1 MAKKNCCKCCKCC
14 PDISFQIKCLLIFSI
29 VLVLITIG
37 LMILIIYNTYSF
49 IYKEISKLYDLDEFQ
64 ELDNFENNLENIELN
79 TENFYKDNLQS
90 IVNLYKEFSN
100 YDNNFF
106 SDVLKTQDFN
116 LEKLDD
122 GVKIN
127 ESNMYYF
134 FNENNDEK
142 DLEPLEK
149 KLFSYIGIYLQNIFN
164 NNNKN
169 HMHLFFV
176 CDYVKKVNFFYP
188 GYKDQIKK
196 EFYQTKI
203 SEYTKNKILQK
214 IKDFTMLKQILPHE
228 IDYYNNLFLLP
239 YYDDDNY
246 TDNNDLKGLTENIFD
261 LTNNPDIKINKISF
275 MILPKK
281 QGNEFVDINFND
293 IENSIQKIFLLI
305 GVQNT
310 ENEPNKEL
318 DYKYNNNDINLLR
331 TNYLFP
337 YELIEEESCQNLLY
351 LGKEKDNNN
360 NGEYKY
366 LDHCFDKK
374 EKLEKLDGYDKYE
387 DFTTYDQL
395 INDFNLFRNIMKES
409 SQYYSSVFE
418 FYRTLERKMIQEKET
433 SFHKSIYNISLIN
446 NKDCKALKAYS
457 PLQIIYETDYF
468 YPIYNLKLHLI
479 IINEQ
484 SLNDLLSKIKEIGE
498 NKILTLSLFLLLAG
512 VIYLII
518 TFILLLYIQEEIRK
532 PVERMNKLNNLYYGQ
547 IDDDDLLIDEFK
559 EIIKSI
565 TFELKYNS
573 DYLNSG
579 EKQEGNN
586 DKLEM
591 ENFNKDFEKNKIYN
605 IFVDKEKIGQMLEES
620 NYSNEIINNAN
631 INKIQNDL
639 FVKKSALF
647 RECIKMGDFQE
658 FNNYEEN
665 FGVIN
670 NKIYFRDRNT
680 LQNQNAIFYKIFKK
694 EFDED
699 YKEDSNGDKNDS
711 DKKAKK
717 EKKKEEKSDKKEN
730 NKINL
735 EEIIPENKINK
746 ENNIENEK

>member
-37 LMILIIYNTYSF
+37 LMILITYNTYSF

-64 ELDNFENNLENIELN
+64 ELDDFENNLENIELN

-100 YDNNFF
+100 YDKNFF
-106 SDVLKTQDFN
+106 SNELTTQEFKI
-116 LEKLDD
+116 EKLDKVD
-122 GVKIN
+122 DIKEN
-127 ESNMYYF
+127 NMYYF
-134 FNENNDEK
+134 FNENNGGNDLDE
-142 DLEPLEK
+142 LEK
-149 KLFSYIGIYLQNIFN
+149 NLFSYIGIYLKNIFD

-176 CDYVKKVNFFYP
+176 CDYVKGVNFFYP
-188 GYKDQIKK
+188 GYQNQINIKLNQVSIKK
-196 EFYQTKI
+196 
-203 SEYTKNKILQK
+203 YTQNKILQK
-214 IKDFTMLKQILPHE
+214 IKNFTMLKQILPHE

-246 TDNNDLKGLTENIFD
+246 SYNNNLED
-261 LTNNPDIKINKISF
+261 LTRIIFENPNIKIDKASF
-275 MILPKK
+275 MLLPKK
-281 QGNEFVDINFND
+281 QENKNEFVDINFND

-305 GVQNT
+305 GVQNKT
-310 ENEPNKEL
+310 EPNKEI
-318 DYKYNNNDINLLR
+318 DFKYNNKDINLLR

-337 YELIEEESCQNLLY
+337 YELIGEESCENLLY
-351 LGKEKDNNN
+351 LGKKRDDNNH

-366 LDHCFDKK
+366 LDNCFDKK

-409 SQYYSSVFE
+409 TQYYSSVFE
-418 FYRTLERKMIQEKET
+418 FYRTLERRMIQEKET

-457 PLQIIYETDYF
+457 PLQVIYETDYF

-565 TFELKYNS
+565 TLELKYNS

-717 EKKKEEKSDKKEN
+717 EKKKEERSDKKEN

-735 EEIIPENKINK
+735 EEIIQENKINE
-746 ENNIENEK
+746 ENNIKNEK

>member
-14 PDISFQIKCLLIFSI
+14 PDVSFQIKCLLIFSI
-29 VLVLITIG
+29 ILVLITIG
-37 LMILIIYNTYSF
+37 LMILIIYNTYAF

-100 YDNNFF
+100 YDKNFF
-106 SDVLKTQDFN
+106 SNKLTTQEFKI
-116 LEKLDD
+116 EKLDKVD
-122 GVKIN
+122 DIKEN
-127 ESNMYYF
+127 NMYYF
-134 FNENNDEK
+134 FNENNGGNDLDE
-142 DLEPLEK
+142 LEK
-149 KLFSYIGIYLQNIFN
+149 NLFSYIGIYLKNIFD

-176 CDYVKKVNFFYP
+176 CDYVKGVNFFYP
-188 GYKDQIKK
+188 GYQNQINIKLNQVSIKK
-196 EFYQTKI
+196 
-203 SEYTKNKILQK
+203 YTQNKILQK
-214 IKDFTMLKQILPHE
+214 IKNFTMLKQILPHE

-246 TDNNDLKGLTENIFD
+246 SYNNNLED
-261 LTNNPDIKINKISF
+261 LTRIIFENSNIKIDKASF
-275 MILPKK
+275 MLLPKK
-281 QGNEFVDINFND
+281 QENKNEFVDINFND

-305 GVQNT
+305 GVQNKT
-310 ENEPNKEL
+310 EPNKEM
-318 DYKYNNNDINLLR
+318 DFKYNNKDINLLR

-337 YELIEEESCQNLLY
+337 YELIGEESCENLLY
-351 LGKEKDNNN
+351 LGKKKDDNNH

-366 LDHCFDKK
+366 LDNCFDKK

-409 SQYYSSVFE
+409 TQYYSSVFE
-418 FYRTLERKMIQEKET
+418 FYRTLERRMIQEKET

-457 PLQIIYETDYF
+457 PLQVIYETDYF

-484 SLNDLLSKIKEIGE
+484 SLNDLLTKIKEIGE

-565 TFELKYNS
+565 TLELKYNS

-699 YKEDSNGDKNDS
+699 YKEDNNGDKNDS

-717 EKKKEEKSDKKEN
+717 EKKKEERSDKKEN

-735 EEIIPENKINK
+735 EEIIQENKINE
-746 ENNIENEK
+746 ENNIKNEK

>member
-37 LMILIIYNTYSF
+37 LMILITYNTYSF

-100 YDNNFF
+100 YDKNFF
-106 SDVLKTQDFN
+106 SNELTTQEFKI
-116 LEKLDD
+116 EKLDKVD
-122 GVKIN
+122 DIKEN
-127 ESNMYYF
+127 NMYYF
-134 FNENNDEK
+134 FNENNGVNDLDE
-142 DLEPLEK
+142 LEK
-149 KLFSYIGIYLQNIFN
+149 KLFSYIGIYLKNIFD

-176 CDYVKKVNFFYP
+176 CDYVKGVNFFYP
-188 GYKDQIKK
+188 GYQNQINIKLNQVSIKK
-196 EFYQTKI
+196 
-203 SEYTKNKILQK
+203 YTQNKILQK
-214 IKDFTMLKQILPHE
+214 IKNFTMLKQILPHE

-246 TDNNDLKGLTENIFD
+246 SYNNNLED
-261 LTNNPDIKINKISF
+261 LTRIIFENSNIKIDKASF
-275 MILPKK
+275 MLLPKK
-281 QGNEFVDINFND
+281 QENKNEFVDINFND

-305 GVQNT
+305 GVQNKT
-310 ENEPNKEL
+310 EPNKEM
-318 DYKYNNNDINLLR
+318 DFKYNNKDINLLR

-337 YELIEEESCQNLLY
+337 YELIGEESCENLLY
-351 LGKEKDNNN
+351 LGKKRDDNNH
-360 NGEYKY
+360 NGEYIY
-366 LDHCFDKK
+366 LDNCFDKK

-409 SQYYSSVFE
+409 TQYYSSVFE
-418 FYRTLERKMIQEKET
+418 FYRTLERRMIQEKET

-457 PLQIIYETDYF
+457 PLQVIYETDYF

-699 YKEDSNGDKNDS
+699 YKEDNNGDKNDS

-717 EKKKEEKSDKKEN
+717 EKKKEERSDKKEN

-735 EEIIPENKINK
+735 EEIIQENKINE
-746 ENNIENEK
+746 ENNIKNEK